1 MKRFI
6 FGFLLAVV
14 LLTSYWAWP
23 LLGLHDLT
31 VDLQSRDAAALS
43 RDVDFVG
50 LRRSLSEQI
59 IAAYL
64 QVTGRASQLGSIGTT
79 AASMLGGSVVDP
91 FVAQIINP
99 ENLIQLLNGGTISTE
114 IGQVSL
120 NAGELPIASR
130 TGEFPMA
137 SLVATWRAWLNS
149 EYRAD
154 YFSIRLPIDAP
165 LTEQFRL
172 RLQLIQWRWKL
183 AGIDLPEALR
193 MRFARELA
201 KKFP

>member
-6 FGFLLAVV
+6 FGFLLAAV
-14 LLTSYWAWP
+14 LLAAYWAWP
-23 LLGLHDLT
+23 FLGLHDLAA
-31 VDLQSRDAAALS
+31 DLQSRDAAALS
-43 RDVDFVG
+43 KDVDFVG

-64 QVTGRASQLGSIGTT
+64 QVTGRASQLGAVGT
-79 AASMLGGSVVDP
+79 AAAAILAGSVADP

-99 ENLIQLLNGGTISTE
+99 ENLIQLLNGGSVSTE

-120 NAGELPIASR
+120 N
-130 TGEFPMA
+130 TGEVPIF
-137 SLVATWRAWLNS
+137 SLSATWRAWLGTK
-149 EYRAD
+149 YWAD
-154 YFSIRLPIDAP
+154 QFSIGVPVDLSPS
-165 LTEQFRL
+165 EQFRL

-183 AGIDLPEALR
+183 TGIDLPEALR
-193 MRFARELA
+193 TRFARELA